1 MNVGTLIL
9 LVLAAALEVGG
20 DALIRSG
27 LQRKGGWLL
36 LAGAATLV
44 VYGFMVNMTKLD
56 FSRLM
61 GLYIIV
67 FFFVAQAV
75 AVLVFHEEIEPAVF
89 AGGGLV
95 LVGGLIMTFYR
106 G

>member
-1 MNVGTLIL
+1 MGRLPVR
-9 LVLAAALEVGG
+9 LVAAYRA
-20 DALIRSG
+20 
-27 LQRKGGWLL
+27 
-36 LAGAATLV
+36 
-44 VYGFMVNMTKLD
+44 NMTKLD

-95 LVGGLIMTFYR
+95 LIGGLVMTFYR